1 MAICAAVYGLR
12 GMAQTVLVTGATG
25 YVGGRLAPLLVDK
38 GFNVRVLVDSM
49 TNGER
54 PLYGNFPDGSRY
66 PKT

>member
-1 MAICAAVYGLR
+1 
-12 GMAQTVLVTGATG
+12 MAQTVLVTGATG

-38 GFNVRVLVDSM
+38 GFNVRVLVDSV